1 MIKLLS
7 VSTFTDR
14 RDIMPERYY
23 RQLENLHI
31 NCEKPRAY
39 FVPFEC
45 EKNSALDREKSE
57 FFTLLNG
64 EWDFSFF
71 ENVEELE
78 LEDENFPS
86 MVKCR
91 DKIEVPSCWQL
102 YLDRDYDVPNYI
114 NQDYPYPVDPPHLPD
129 IIPCGFYRRTVKA
142 GKKDSK
148 KYYIN
153 FEGVSSCFY
162 LWVNGSFIG
171 YSQVSHC
178 TSEMDIT
185 DSLVD
190 GENKFEVLVV
200 KHCDGSYMEDQDFF
214 RLSGIFRDVYILERD
229 SNHISDIFIDCNV
242 AENLESA
249 SIDINA
255 EIDGNPE
262 IFYKLT
268 DPCGNV
274 VIETN
279 TGKNTAL
286 RIENPVLWNSEFPKL
301 YTLTVN
307 CDSEWLSFPLAV
319 RRIEIKDKCLLLN
332 GQKIKLRGINR
343 HDSHPETGYVV
354 SVEHMMNDLK
364 LMKCANVNTIRT
376 SHYPN
381 DPRFLEMCDRMG
393 FMIIDEADLE
403 SHGMGYNYGDWYWD
417 YWAYLTTAPEWKEAC
432 LDRARRL
439 FERDK
444 NHGCVI
450 MWSLGNESGCG
461 ENHRHM
467 ANYIRSRLP
476 KAIIH
481 YENARIEYQD
491 RLGVDF
497 TDISDVES
505 RMYAS
510 LDYLEEYLND
520 PKMTK
525 PFFYCEYVAAW
536 STGDIPLHWD
546 KFEDYDQYCGGCV
559 WEWTDHAVN
568 IGTVENPKYRY
579 GGDFGDYPNDY
590 VYCVDGLV
598 YPDRT
603 PRPGYYDM
611 KITYQPFDVKYND
624 GKITIKNKRY
634 FTGLSDMYVKWEVQ
648 KNGKTISNGRIDD
661 LNINAR
667 EAKEFGLF
675 DSVDLGGFTAL
686 NLSFCQ
692 NSDTEWAEKDF
703 EIGHVQFILN
713 DDKIEIEAKEKS
725 ALTLS
730 ESRTKYEITCGNIK
744 YVFDRITG
752 RIASI
757 SNGTELLKE
766 PISFNIDRS
775 YHPSNGNQGEWKR
788 ARYHKAY
795 QKTYGS
801 EIVENSENKIVVSS
815 KISFAASA
823 MPPALW
829 ADILY
834 TFTADGIVNI
844 SVKAKVTE
852 RAPALPRFGLNIVMP
867 KNFEKM
873 KYIGYG
879 PVETYCDRFRSQIL
893 SEFETTVTENFEHYV
908 KPVESSAHYRTKL
921 ASVSDENGNGLIF
934 ADTSKDGFLFNAKHY
949 SDKQLLET
957 QHDDELTELD
967 ETIVSVDYKMHA
979 DCPGF
984 ASLEPWRTFDE
995 KEFEFSFD
1003 IAVK

>member
-1 MIKLLS
+1 MA
-7 VSTFTDR
+7 
-14 RDIMPERYY
+14 ERYY

-31 NCEKPRAY
+31 GCEAPRAY
-39 FVPFEC
+39 FVPFNC
-45 EKNSALDREKSE
+45 ERDAASERENSKL
-57 FFTLLNG
+57 FFSLNG
-64 EWDFSFF
+64 EWDFAFF

-78 LEDENFPS
+78 IEDENFTS
-86 MVKCR
+86 AVVCG
-91 DKIEVPSCWQL
+91 DKIDVPSCWQL
-102 YLDRDYDVPNYI
+102 YPDRGYDVPNYI
-114 NQDYPYPVDPPHLPD
+114 NQDYPYPVDPPYLPD
-129 IIPCGFYRRTVKA
+129 VIPCGFYRRTVKYN
-142 GKKDSK
+142 KKDGK
-148 KYYIN
+148 EYFIN

-178 TSEMDIT
+178 TSELNIT
-185 DSLVD
+185 DSLVSGD
-190 GENKFEVLVV
+190 NKFEILVV

-229 SNHISDIFIDCNV
+229 RIHIRDIFIDCNV
-242 AENLESA
+242 DENLSSA
-249 SIDINA
+249 SIDITADLTGKA
-255 EIDGNPE
+255 EAE
-262 IFYKLT
+262 YKLT
-268 DPCGNV
+268 CPCGKTIS
-274 VIETN
+274 VIKAGE
-279 TGKNTAL
+279 KAEI
-286 RIENPVLWNSEFPKL
+286 RIENPVLWNAENPQL

-307 CDSEWLSFPLAV
+307 CGSEWISFPLAV

-381 DPRFLEMCDRMG
+381 DPRFLEMCDRLG

-417 YWAYLTTAPEWKEAC
+417 YWAHLTTVPEWREAC
-432 LDRARRL
+432 VDRARRL

-467 ANYIRSRLP
+467 AAYIRSRLP

-481 YENARIEYQD
+481 YENARIEYQE
-491 RLGVDF
+491 RLGADF

-546 KFEDYDQYCGGCV
+546 KFEDYDNYCGGCV

-568 IGTVENPKYRY
+568 IGTAESPRYRY

-590 VYCVDGLV
+590 IYCVDGLV
-598 YPDRT
+598 YPDRR
-603 PRPGYYDM
+603 PRPGFYDM

-624 GKITIKNKRY
+624 GKITVMNKRY
-634 FTGLSDMYVKWEVQ
+634 FTALSDIDIEWTLER
-648 KNGKTISNGRIDD
+648 NGKPVSGGKLGSADI
-661 LNINAR
+661 APR
-667 EAKEFGLF
+667 EKKEYTLF
-675 DSVDLGGFTAL
+675 ENNNFDRFTTL
-686 NLSFCQ
+686 ILRFTQ
-692 NSDTEWAEKDF
+692 NTDTPWAEKGY
-703 EIGHVQFILN
+703 EVGHVQFILS
-713 DDKIEIEAKEKS
+713 DDKIEIETDKKS
-725 ALTLS
+725 DLALNET
-730 ESRTKYEITCGNIK
+730 RTKINISCGETK
-744 YVFDRITG
+744 YIYDKITG
-752 RIASI
+752 RII
-757 SNGTELLKE
+757 SVNNGKELLKK
-766 PISFNIDRS
+766 PLSFNISRS
-775 YHPSNGNQGEWKR
+775 YHPSNGTQGQWKR
-788 ARYHKAY
+788 ARYEKAV
-795 QKTYGS
+795 QKTYS
-801 EIVENSENKIVVSS
+801 TEILEASSSKIIILS
-815 KISFAASA
+815 KISFAAAA

-829 ADILY
+829 ADVIY
-834 TFTADGIVNI
+834 TFDREKLNI
-844 SVKAKVTE
+844 SVKADVTE
-852 RAPALPRFGLNIVMP
+852 RAPALPRFGLHIVMP
-867 KNFEKM
+867 KSFENM

-879 PVETYCDRFRSQIL
+879 PVETYCDRFRSQMI
-893 SEFETTVTENFEHYV
+893 SEYETTAAENFEHYI
-908 KPVESSAHYRTKL
+908 KPVECSAHYKTKI
-921 ASVSDENGNGLIF
+921 AEITDSDGNGFVF
-934 ADTSKDGFLFNAKHY
+934 ADTSREGFLFNAKHY
-949 SDKQLLET
+949 SDEQLLET
-957 QHDDELTELD
+957 QHDDELYELN

-979 DCPGF
+979 DCPDF
-984 ASLEPWRTFDE
+984 ANLEPWRTFDE
-995 KEFEFSFD
+995 KEFEFSFN

>member
-1 MIKLLS
+1 
-7 VSTFTDR
+7 
-14 RDIMPERYY
+14 MPERYY

-31 NCEKPRAY
+31 GCEEPRAY
-39 FVPFEC
+39 FVPFDSEVDSSL
-45 EKNSALDREKSE
+45 EREKSE
-57 FFTLLNG
+57 RFFLLNG
-64 EWDFSFF
+64 EWNFNFF

-78 LEDENFPS
+78 LEDKNFPS
-86 MVKCR
+86 TVSCR
-91 DKIEVPSCWQL
+91 DKIDVPSCWQL

-129 IIPCGFYRRTVKA
+129 VIPCGFYRRKVNINKNA
-142 GKKDSK
+142 DR

-178 TSEMDIT
+178 TSEFDVT
-185 DSLVD
+185 AALAD

-229 SNHISDIFIDCNV
+229 NVHIKDIFIDCNIT
-242 AENLESA
+242 ENLSNA
-249 SIDINA
+249 VINIKAELTGEA
-255 EIDGNPE
+255 EIG
-262 IFYKLT
+262 YKLVS
-268 DPCGNV
+268 PS
-274 VIETN
+274 
-279 TGKNTAL
+279 GKVLSEIKAGDTAEI
-286 RIENPVLWNSEFPKL
+286 RIENPILWNAENPQL
-301 YTLTVN
+301 YTLNVS
-307 CDSEWLSFPLAV
+307 CGGEYISFPLAV
-319 RRIEIKDKCLLLN
+319 KRIEIKNKCLLLN
-332 GQKIKLRGINR
+332 GQKIKIRGINR

-364 LMKCANVNTIRT
+364 LLKRANVNAIRT

-481 YENARIEYQD
+481 YENARLEYQE

-590 VYCVDGLV
+590 IYCVDGLV
-598 YPDRT
+598 YPDRR
-603 PRPGYYDM
+603 PRPGFYDM
-611 KITYQPFDVKYND
+611 KITYQPFDVKYDN
-624 GKITIKNKRY
+624 GNIAIKNKRY
-634 FTGLSDMYVKWEVQ
+634 FTDLSDIYAEWTVE
-648 KNGKTISNGRIDD
+648 KNGKAVLSGRIDR
-661 LNINAR
+661 LEIAPR
-667 EAKEFGLF
+667 ETAEFKLF
-675 DSVDLGGFTAL
+675 DNIDLDGFTAL
-686 NLSFCQ
+686 KLCFCQ
-692 NSDTEWAEKDF
+692 NSDTEWAEKNY

-713 DDKIEIEAKEKS
+713 DDKIEIETKEKS
-725 ALTLS
+725 KLS
-730 ESRTKYEITCGNIK
+730 VNENRTKINITCGDVAYTYDK
-744 YVFDRITG
+744 ITG
-752 RIASI
+752 RIVSI
-757 SNGTELLKE
+757 NNGTELLKK

-775 YHPSNGNQGEWKR
+775 YHPSNGDQNDWKR
-788 ARYHKAY
+788 ARYHKAI
-795 QKTYGS
+795 QKTYS
-801 EIVENSENKIVVSS
+801 TEITENSEEKVVILS
-815 KISFAASA
+815 KISFAAAA

-829 ADILY
+829 ADVYY
-834 TFTADGIVNI
+834 TFDSTGKMNI

-867 KNFEKM
+867 KSYENM

-879 PVETYCDRFRSQIL
+879 PVETYCDRFRSQMI
-893 SEFETTVTENFEHYV
+893 SEYKTTVTENFEHYI

-921 ASVSDENGNGLIF
+921 ASVTDNNGSGLVF
-934 ADTSKDGFLFNAKHY
+934 ADTKADGFLFNAKHY

-957 QHDDELTELD
+957 QHDDELIELD
-967 ETIVSVDYKMHA
+967 ETIISLDYKMHA

-984 ASLEPWRTFDE
+984 ANLEPWRTFNE
-995 KEFEFSFD
+995 KEFEFSFN

>member
-1 MIKLLS
+1 MI
-7 VSTFTDR
+7 
-14 RDIMPERYY
+14 ERYY
-23 RQLENLHI
+23 RQLEKLHAG
-31 NCEKPRAY
+31 CEEPRAY
-39 FVPFEC
+39 FVPFEN
-45 EKNSALDREKSE
+45 EKDSVLEREKSSL
-57 FFTLLNG
+57 FTLLNG
-64 EWDFSFF
+64 EWEFSFF

-78 LEDENFPS
+78 LEDEGFPS
-86 MVKCR
+86 TVVCR
-91 DKIEVPSCWQL
+91 DRIDVPSCWQL
-102 YLDRDYDVPNYI
+102 YPGRGYDTPQYI

-129 IIPCGFYRRTVKA
+129 IIPCGFYRRKA
-142 GKKDSK
+142 EINKKDSK

-162 LWVNGSFIG
+162 LWVNGIFIG

-178 TSEMDIT
+178 TSELDIT
-185 DSLVD
+185 DSLAD
-190 GENKFEVLVV
+190 GENTFDVLVV

-229 SNHISDIFIDCNV
+229 AVHIRDIFIDYNV
-242 AENLESA
+242 AENLQSA
-249 SIDINA
+249 DIDITADITGSA
-255 EIDGNPE
+255 EIG
-262 IFYKLT
+262 YKLT
-268 DPCGNV
+268 CPCGKV
-274 VIETN
+274 LSDFKAG
-279 TGKNTAL
+279 GKATVH
-286 RIENPVLWNSEFPKL
+286 IDSPVLWNAENPQL

-307 CDSEWLSFPLAV
+307 CGSEWISFPLAV

-354 SVEHMMNDLK
+354 SVEHMLLDLK
-364 LMKCANVNTIRT
+364 LMKQANVNCIRT

-393 FMIIDEADLE
+393 FMLVDEADLE

-432 LDRARRL
+432 LDRASRL

-461 ENHRHM
+461 GNHRHM
-467 ANYIRSRLP
+467 ANRIRSRLP

-481 YENARIEYQD
+481 YENARIEYQE
-491 RLGVDF
+491 RLGTDF

-568 IGTVENPKYRY
+568 IGTAENPKYRY

-590 VYCVDGLV
+590 IYCVDGLV
-598 YPDRT
+598 YPDRR
-603 PRPGYYDM
+603 PRPGFYDM
-611 KITYQPFDVKYND
+611 KITYQPFDATYENGTV
-624 GKITIKNKRY
+624 TVRNKRY
-634 FTGLSDMYVKWEVQ
+634 FTDLSDIDIEWAVEE
-648 KNGKTISNGRIDD
+648 NGKEIMGGRLGSADI
-661 LNINAR
+661 APR
-667 EAKEFGLF
+667 EKKTYRLF
-675 DSVDLGGFTAL
+675 DSLDLDAFTTL
-686 NLSFCQ
+686 ILRFRQ
-692 NSDTEWAEKDF
+692 NSDTEWAEKGY
-703 EIGHVQFILN
+703 EVGHIQFILC
-713 DDKIEIEAKEKS
+713 DKTIAVETKEKS
-725 ALTLS
+725 ALALD
-730 ESRTKYEITCGNIK
+730 ESRTKIKISCGGTEYI
-744 YVFDRITG
+744 FDKITG
-752 RIASI
+752 RIISI
-757 SNGTELLKE
+757 NNGTELLKE
-766 PISFNIDRS
+766 PLSFNLDRS
-775 YHPSNGNQGEWKR
+775 YHPSNGNQSQWKR
-788 ARYHKAY
+788 ARYEHAY
-795 QKTYGS
+795 QKTYS
-801 EIVENSENKIVVSS
+801 TEITENSADKIVILT
-815 KISFAASA
+815 KISFASPA
-823 MPPALW
+823 MPPALR
-829 ADILY
+829 ADVYY
-834 TFTADGIVNI
+834 TFTADGRLNI
-844 SVKAKVTE
+844 SVRAKVTE

-867 KNFEKM
+867 KSFDNM
-873 KYIGYG
+873 KYVGYG
-879 PVETYCDRFRSQIL
+879 PVETYCDRFRSQMI
-893 SEFETTVTENFEHYV
+893 SEYSTTAAENFEHYIM
-908 KPVESSAHYRTKL
+908 PTECGAHYRTKL
-921 ASVSDENGNGLIF
+921 AGVTDADGKGLEF
-934 ADTSKDGFLFNAKHY
+934 ADTSTDGFLFNAKHY
-949 SDKQLLET
+949 TDSQLLET

-967 ETIVSVDYKMHA
+967 KTIVSVDYKMHA

-984 ASLEPWRTFDE
+984 AELEPWRTFDE

>member
-1 MIKLLS
+1 
-7 VSTFTDR
+7 
-14 RDIMPERYY
+14 MPQRYY
-23 RQLENLHI
+23 RQLENLHVG
-31 NCEKPRAY
+31 CETPRAY
-39 FVPFEC
+39 FVPFEN
-45 EKNSALDREKSE
+45 EEKSSLPRE
-57 FFTLLNG
+57 NSGLFTLLNG
-64 EWDFSFF
+64 EWDFNFF

-78 LEDENFPS
+78 IESEDFPS
-86 MVKCR
+86 TVICR
-91 DKIEVPSCWQL
+91 DKIAVPSCWQL

-129 IIPCGFYRRTVKA
+129 IIPCGFYRRSIELNKN
-142 GKKDSK
+142 DNK

-153 FEGVSSCFY
+153 FEGVAPCFY
-162 LWVNGSFIG
+162 LWVNGKFTG

-178 TSEMDIT
+178 TSEFDIT
-185 DSLVD
+185 ENLKN
-190 GENKFEVLVV
+190 GENRFEILVV

-229 SNHISDIFIDCNV
+229 SAHIRDIFIDYNV
-242 AENLESA
+242 AADLKSA
-249 SIDINA
+249 TLDITAELTGNA
-255 EIDGNPE
+255 DVT
-262 IFYKLT
+262 YKLT
-268 DPCGNV
+268 DPEGILIVTTDNSS
-274 VIETN
+274 IH
-279 TGKNTAL
+279 
-286 RIENPVLWNSEFPKL
+286 IDNPVLWNAENPQL

-307 CDSEWLSFPLAV
+307 CGNEWISFPLAV
-319 RRIEIKDKCLLLN
+319 RRIEIKNKCLLLN

-364 LMKCANVNTIRT
+364 LMKQGNVNCIRT

-393 FMIIDEADLE
+393 FMLVDEADLE

-417 YWAYLTTAPEWKEAC
+417 YWAHLTDDPQYREAC

-481 YENARIEYQD
+481 YENAHLEYQE
-491 RLGVDF
+491 RLGKDF

-505 RMYAS
+505 RMYAP

-546 KFEDYDQYCGGCV
+546 KFEKYDQYCGGCV

-568 IGTVENPKYRY
+568 IGTVKKPKYRY
-579 GGDFGDYPNDY
+579 GGDFDDYPNDY
-590 VYCVDGLV
+590 IYCVDGVV
-598 YPDRT
+598 YPDRR
-603 PRPGYYDM
+603 PRPGFYDM
-611 KITYQPFDVKYND
+611 KITYQPFEAKYED
-624 GKITIKNKRY
+624 GKITVKNKRY
-634 FTGLSDMYVKWEVQ
+634 FTTLSDIDIEWSLEKE
-648 KNGKTISNGRIDD
+648 GKAVAGGKLGAAEIEPRAD
-661 LNINAR
+661 
-667 EAKEFGLF
+667 KEYKLF
-675 DSVDLGGFTAL
+675 DRTDFDGFTTL
-686 NLSFCQ
+686 ILRFTQ
-692 NSDTEWAEKDF
+692 NSDTLWAEKGF
-703 EIGHVQFILN
+703 EVGHIQFVLN
-713 DDKIEIEAKEKS
+713 DDTVKPEKAES
-725 ALTLS
+725 NPVALEET
-730 ESRTKYEITCGNIK
+730 RTKINIACGDVK
-744 YVFDRITG
+744 YIYDKITG
-752 RIASI
+752 RIISI
-757 SNGTELLKE
+757 NKNRELLQE
-766 PISFNIDRS
+766 PLSFNINRS
-775 YHPSNGNQGEWKR
+775 YHPSNGNQNEWKR
-788 ARYHKAY
+788 ARFDKAY
-795 QKTYGS
+795 QKTYGT
-801 EIVENSENKIVVSS
+801 EIIENNSDKVVILS

-829 ADILY
+829 ADVYY
-834 TFTADGIVNI
+834 TFDRTGRMNI

-852 RAPALPRFGLNIVMP
+852 RAPALPRFGLNFVMP
-867 KNFEKM
+867 KDFELI
-873 KYIGYG
+873 KYLGYG
-879 PVETYCDRFRSQIL
+879 PVETYCDRFRSQMI
-893 SEFETTVTENFEHYV
+893 SEYSTTVTDNFEHYV
-908 KPVESSAHYRTKL
+908 KPTECGAHYGTKT
-921 ASVSDENGNGLIF
+921 AEVTDGKGNGLIF
-934 ADTSKDGFLFNAKHY
+934 TDTDKKGFLFNAKHFT
-949 SDKQLLET
+949 DKQLLET

-967 ETIVSVDYKMHA
+967 KTVVDVDYKMHS

-984 ASLEPWRTFDE
+984 AKYEPWRTFDE

-1003 IAVK
+1003 IQAK

>member
-1 MIKLLS
+1 MANS
-7 VSTFTDR
+7 DW
-14 RDIMPERYY
+14 RDTMPERYY
-23 RQLENLHI
+23 RQLENLHVG
-31 NCEKPRAY
+31 CEKPRAY
-39 FVPFEC
+39 FVPFES
-45 EKNSALDREKSE
+45 EKNAALEREKSL
-57 FFTLLNG
+57 FFTSLNG
-64 EWDFSFF
+64 EWDFNFF

-78 LEDENFPS
+78 LEDESFPS
-86 MVKCR
+86 TVVCR
-91 DKIEVPSCWQL
+91 DRIDVPSCWQL
-102 YLDRDYDVPNYI
+102 YLGRGYDVPNYI

-129 IIPCGFYRRTVKA
+129 IIPCGFYRRTANINTKA
-142 GKKDSK
+142 DK

-185 DSLVD
+185 DSLAD
-190 GENKFEVLVV
+190 GENRFEVLVV

-229 SNHISDIFIDCNV
+229 TVHISDIFIDYNV
-242 AENLESA
+242 SENLENA
-249 SIDINA
+249 SLDITAELTGKA
-255 EIDGNPE
+255 EIS
-262 IFYKLT
+262 YKLT
-268 DPCGNV
+268 NPCGEVMSDFKAGDKTSIQINNP
-274 VIETN
+274 ILWN
-279 TGKNTAL
+279 A
-286 RIENPVLWNSEFPKL
+286 ENPQL

-307 CDSEWLSFPLAV
+307 CGSEWISFPLAV

-354 SVEHMMNDLK
+354 SVEHMLTDLK
-364 LMKCANVNTIRT
+364 LMKQANVNTIRT

-432 LDRARRL
+432 LDRASRL

-467 ANYIRSRLP
+467 ANLIRARLP

-491 RLGVDF
+491 RLGMDF

-520 PKMTK
+520 PNMTK

-546 KFEDYDQYCGGCV
+546 KFENYDQYCGGCV

-568 IGTVENPKYRY
+568 IGTEENPKYRF

-590 VYCVDGLV
+590 IYCVDGLV
-598 YPDRT
+598 YPDRR

-611 KITYQPFDVKYND
+611 KITYQPFEVKYD
-624 GKITIKNKRY
+624 KGKISVKNKRY
-634 FTGLSDMYVKWEVQ
+634 FTDLSDMYAEWTVE
-648 KNGKTISNGRIDD
+648 KNGKSILNGKLDT
-661 LNINAR
+661 LEINAR
-667 EAKEFGLF
+667 EEKEFKLL
-675 DSVDLGGFTAL
+675 DSIDFNGFTTL
-686 NLSFCQ
+686 IIRFRQKDS
-692 NSDTEWAEKDF
+692 TEWAEKDF

-713 DDKIEIEAKEKS
+713 DEKIGIEEKKNS
-725 ALTLS
+725 ALSLD
-730 ESRTKYEITCGNIK
+730 ENRTKINVICGGVK
-744 YVFDRITG
+744 YVYDKITG
-752 RIASI
+752 RII
-757 SNGTELLKE
+757 SVNDGEELLKE
-766 PISFNIDRS
+766 PLSFNIDRS
-775 YHPSNGNQGEWKR
+775 YHPSNGNQSQWKR
-788 ARYHKAY
+788 ARYDKAY
-795 QKTYGS
+795 QKTYGT
-801 EIVENSENKIVVSS
+801 EIIENSAEQIVILS
-815 KISFAASA
+815 KNSFAASA

-829 ADILY
+829 ADVKY
-834 TFTADGIVNI
+834 TFNKSGILNI
-844 SVKAKVTE
+844 SVKVNVTE

-867 KNFEKM
+867 KEFENM
-873 KYIGYG
+873 KYVGYG
-879 PVETYCDRFRSQIL
+879 PVETYCDRFRSQLI
-893 SEFETTVTENFEHYV
+893 SEYETSVTDNFEHYV
-908 KPVESSAHYRTKL
+908 KPTECSAHYRTKI
-921 ASVSDENGNGLIF
+921 AEITDKNGRGLVF
-934 ADTSKDGFLFNAKHY
+934 ADANTDGFLFNAKHY
-949 SDKQLLET
+949 SDRQLLET

-984 ASLEPWRTFDE
+984 ANLEPWRTFDE
-995 KEFEFSFD
+995 KEFEFSFN